1 MESGDLEKGINYAEV
16 YQILQQEMEIATE
29 LLETLTYRI
38 LQRLGTEFPLLTSAT
53 LAITKL
59 APPIPNFDGEG
70 VSFSATAHYRKA

>member
-1 MESGDLEKGINYAEV
+1 MESANLEKGINYAEV
-16 YQILQQEMEIATE
+16 YQVIQQEMEIATE

-70 VSFSATAHYRKA
+70 VSFSATAHYTKA

>member
-53 LAITKL
+53 
-59 APPIPNFDGEG
+59 
-70 VSFSATAHYRKA
+70 